1 MRLFV
6 AIWPG
11 DQLRKSLRGLQDGLR
26 NRCPDVRWTPP
37 EQLHIT
43 VKFLGEV
50 EDRRVPEIVAGL
62 EKATASC
69 KPFDL
74 RVVNAGCFPPRGDV
88 RIVWAGVEDA
98 AGVVAGCAGV
108 VDGALEVVGFAR
120 ESRAFSA
127 HITIGRVREDRSS
140 GRLREI
146 VESAKWGPQVQE
158 ISEIRLMSS
167 VLSPRGSVYDTVAAI
182 PLNE

>member
-1 MRLFV
+1 LFV

-11 DQLRKSLRGLQDGLR
+11 DLLRKSLRGLQDDLR
-26 NRCPDVRWTPP
+26 KRCPGVRWTPP

-50 EDRRVPEIVAGL
+50 EDQRVPEIVAGL
-62 EKATASC
+62 EKAAALC

-108 VDGALEVVGFAR
+108 VDAALEVVGFSR

-140 GRLREI
+140 GRLREF
-146 VESAKWGPQVQE
+146 VESAKWGPQEQE
-158 ISEIRLMSS
+158 INEIRLMSS
-167 VLSPRGSVYDTVAAI
+167 VLSPRGSVYDTLAAI